1 MTKLDEYLN
10 GLRNL
15 PPAPRVIP
23 ELLALLREEDVDSAR
38 VVAVIGYDPGLTAS
52 VLQLCNSAYFGLA
65 TPAGDLSEAVTRL
78 GFNPIFRMV
87 VSVVGARTLGPEQ
100 KGYGIG
106 KGELWKHCVASAV
119 AAQLVARKV
128 GESESLVYTAA
139 LLHDIG
145 KIALSAGLERM
156 YAKVIDETERNRLTL
171 IDTEKALLGIQ
182 HAETGARL
190 LSRWHFPEALVEA
203 VCHHHTPAAAGPHRR
218 LAAMVYL
225 GNMLSHFMGYG
236 CGDLPF
242 AMQGRAEVLEILD
255 LKPDALPH
263 FMIETFEKIAMIDTL
278 FRVSA

>member
-1 MTKLDEYLN
+1 MTRLDEYLN
-10 GLRNL
+10 GLRQL

-23 ELLALLREEDVDSAR
+23 ELLALLREDDVDSAR

-65 TPAGDLSEAVTRL
+65 TPASDLGEAVTRL

-87 VSVVGARTLGPEQ
+87 VSVVGARTLNPEQ

-106 KGELWKHCVASAV
+106 KGELWKHSLASAV

-145 KIALSAGLERM
+145 KIALNTALERV
-156 YAKVIDETERNRLTL
+156 YGKVIEETERNRLSL
-171 IDTEKALLGIQ
+171 IDSEKALLGMQ
-182 HAETGARL
+182 HAEIGARL
-190 LSRWHFPEALVEA
+190 LSRWHFPESLVEA
-203 VCHHHTPAAAGPHRR
+203 VGQHHSPEAADAHRR
-218 LAAMVYL
+218 LAALVYV

-242 AMQGRAEVLEILD
+242 ALHGRAEALDILE

-263 FMIETFEKIAMIDTL
+263 FMIETFEKIAMIDSL
-278 FRVSA
+278 FRVAG